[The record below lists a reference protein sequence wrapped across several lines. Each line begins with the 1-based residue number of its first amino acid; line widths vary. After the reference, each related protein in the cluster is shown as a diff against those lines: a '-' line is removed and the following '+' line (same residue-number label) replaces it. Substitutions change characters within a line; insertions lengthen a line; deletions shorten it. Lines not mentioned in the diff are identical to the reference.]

1 MGGVIMKRI
10 IEEIEESVRIH
21 GHDGQQGLGM
31 WLDYLVDMFD
41 VKYIVNGTYD
51 KHLEDKAK
59 EDEHLF
65 NATILWL
72 EIVSKGIESSGWI
85 DVLCTIMEKINGG
98 ISGKTGDPACGSGRT
113 LLAAYTE
120 NKSGYYVGEDID
132 GISCKMCALNL
143 MVHGARGRVIC
154 HDTIASPV
162 YFNWGYEINEVR
174 YPIPTPFYSLRLIS
188 NVRTDE
194 EIVKIE
200 SNVEQ
205 LKLS

>member
-1 MGGVIMKRI
+1 MKRI

>member
-1 MGGVIMKRI
+1 MKRI

-59 EDEHLF
+59 EDEHMF

-85 DVLCTIMEKINGG
+85 DVFGNIYE
-98 ISGKTGDPACGSGRT
+98 T

-205 LKLS
+205 LKLF

>member
-1 MGGVIMKRI
+1 MKRI

-21 GHDGQQGLGM
+21 GYDGQQGLGM

-85 DVLCTIMEKINGG
+85 DVFGNIYEEMYQSKGKSSMLGQFFTPEGLCTIMAKINGG

-120 NKSGYYVGEDID
+120 NKSG
-132 GISCKMCALNL
+132 
-143 MVHGARGRVIC
+143 
-154 HDTIASPV
+154 
-162 YFNWGYEINEVR
+162 
-174 YPIPTPFYSLRLIS
+174 
-188 NVRTDE
+188 
-194 EIVKIE
+194 
-200 SNVEQ
+200 
-205 LKLS
+205 